1 MSNYQKRK
9 NRARE
14 KAIFWQQFFA
24 DVSLSYSDLVFWQ
37 DYFTRIAKRCGL
49 VKEFRE
55 NAII

>member
-1 MSNYQKRK
+1 MSNYQKQK
-9 NRARE
+9 EKARG

-24 DVSLSYSDLVFWQ
+24 DVSLSYSDLAFWQ
-37 DYFTRIAKRCGL
+37 GYFTRLAKRCGL